1 MIPPSLLI
9 MNRRVIFTDYHC
21 MDNIQSVHKG
31 LHLYLVILFLLVVSR
46 ILVINFMLMSVKIRR
61 YRAIII
67 IIINFTTQDFN
78 RHMQLRPFHF
88 DIQINVSP

>member
-46 ILVINFMLMSVKIRR
+46 ILAFNFMLMSVKIRH
-61 YRAIII
+61 YHAIII
-67 IIINFTTQDFN
+67 IIIIVFMSTNISTYN
-78 RHMQLRPFHF
+78 
-88 DIQINVSP
+88 QIC